1 MSARK
6 GPPER
11 MERPGA
17 SLDARPHHTAHQI
30 RTAPTY
36 STNRRQCVD
45 TLRHRRL
52 ASQRSVPLGGGR
64 RDPWWY
70 EPPGECGYE
79 QAALHIL
86 ERGLLPAVNR
96 EGLRVM
102 HRQGGASRN
111 AAQDIAQAWELAAW
125 PTLMT

>member
-1 MSARK
+1 MSACE

-11 MERPGA
+11 RERAGA
-17 SLDARPHHTAHQI
+17 FLDARPHHTAHQI
-30 RTAPTY
+30 QTAPTY
-36 STNRRQCVD
+36 STNGRQCVD
-45 TLRHRRL
+45 TLRRRRL
-52 ASQRSVPLGGGR
+52 ASQRSVPLGCGC

-79 QAALHIL
+79 QAALHL
-86 ERGLLPAVNR
+86 LDCRLLPAVNR

-111 AAQDIAQAWELAAW
+111 AAQRIAQAWELAA
-125 PTLMT
+125 